1 MTSKDQEDIAAFV
14 FSALGFLLFGAIF
27 LVAIALATRVA
38 WNMVIPD
45 VFGLPPLTTKNAAG
59 LVGLGVAFRFFP
71 GSLEGVRK

>member
-1 MTSKDQEDIAAFV
+1 MMEKDREEIAALAFAAIGFV
-14 FSALGFLLFGAIF
+14 LLGAIF

-59 LVGLGVAFRFFP
+59 LVGLGVAFRFFQVF
-71 GSLEGVRK
+71 SKE